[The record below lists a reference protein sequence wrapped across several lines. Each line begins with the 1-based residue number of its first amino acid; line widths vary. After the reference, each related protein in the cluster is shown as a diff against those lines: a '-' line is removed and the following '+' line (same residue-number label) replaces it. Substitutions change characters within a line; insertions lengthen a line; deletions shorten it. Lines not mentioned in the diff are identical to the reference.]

1 VTPSNL
7 EALFYY
13 CLSALYILALS
24 GLFLYGTNCY
34 VLLLLFRRNRSKGEK
49 EYQDVLKNFETSPW
63 KSDLPRVT
71 VQLPIYNER
80 YVIGRLMKAV
90 SALDYPRDRLEIQLL
105 DDSTD
110 DSVEIISRLVADYQK
125 QGIPMVHLQ
134 RSNRNGFK
142 AGALKEGMKKAS
154 GEFFAI
160 FDADFVPPPDFLRKT
175 IPYFLNPEV
184 GMVQVRWSHIN
195 PDYSLL
201 TRAQSI
207 GIDSHFSIEQ
217 GARAWS
223 GLFLNFNGTAGI
235 WRRRAISEA
244 GGWQADTLTEDMDL
258 SYRAQLAGWQLKY
271 LLEVACPAELPVQVS
286 AFKSQQFRWAKGSIQ
301 TARKIMPALLKA
313 PCSWFAKWQA
323 ILHMTHYMV
332 HPLMLVTILLSY
344 PVLLVQKHESSPW
357 LLIGAFTLFL
367 MATLGPSIL
376 YLASQRCLYHD
387 WRSRIRWIS
396 LMTLIGTGVSLNN
409 ARAVLE
415 GLFFSGG
422 KFIRTPKFGTF
433 RQDDLRTRIM
443 GYGLKMD
450 LLPCLELALGAYAL
464 FALSRAIT
472 TRAVL
477 ISPFLFMYTC
487 GFFYI
492 AFKGIGESLDWTIGK
507 FGPPPSTA
515 STALEKIDG
524 I

>member
-1 VTPSNL
+1 
-7 EALFYY
+7 
-13 CLSALYILALS
+13 
-24 GLFLYGTNCY
+24 
-34 VLLLLFRRNRSKGEK
+34 
-49 EYQDVLKNFETSPW
+49 
-63 KSDLPRVT
+63 
-71 VQLPIYNER
+71 
-80 YVIGRLMKAV
+80 
-90 SALDYPRDRLEIQLL
+90 
-105 DDSTD
+105 
-110 DSVEIISRLVADYQK
+110 
-125 QGIPMVHLQ
+125 
-134 RSNRNGFK
+134 
-142 AGALKEGMKKAS
+142 
-154 GEFFAI
+154 
-160 FDADFVPPPDFLRKT
+160 
-175 IPYFLNPEV
+175 
-184 GMVQVRWSHIN
+184 MVQARWSHIN

-235 WRRRAISEA
+235 WRRRAILEA

-271 LLEVACPAELPVQVS
+271 LLEVACPAELPVQVA

-301 TARKIMPALLKA
+301 TARKIIPALLKA
-313 PCSWFAKWQA
+313 PCPWLAKWQA

-332 HPLMLVTILLSY
+332 HPLMLGTILLSY
-344 PVLLVQKHESSPW
+344 PVILIQKYESSVW
-357 LLIGAFTLFL
+357 LLIGAFILFL

-376 YLASQRCLYHD
+376 YVASQKCLYPD

-422 KFIRTPKFGTF
+422 KFVRTPKFGTF
-433 RQDDLRTRIM
+433 RRSDLRARIK
-443 GYGLKMD
+443 GYELKMD
-450 LLPCLELALGAYAL
+450 LLPYLELALGAYAL
-464 FALSRAIT
+464 FALNQAIRT
-472 TRAVL
+472 TPAIL

-492 AFKGIGESLDWTIGK
+492 AFKGISESLESTIGR
-507 FGPPPSTA
+507 FWSRSSLPRWRN
-515 STALEKIDG
+515 
-524 I
+524 